1 MLNTDQ
7 IQAPT
12 SNVFGVMATP
22 AALAPCLNAD
32 QHRKPLI
39 KVDLTH
45 PRIDALLADEPALCH
60 VYPGLCTTRDGEQF
74 DDVDENGRHIDHGSD
89 AIGVP
94 GLEVEGDPEIWA
106 NFIHLSASTP
116 KIGFMGHDLTPEQ
129 ARTKARELRQFADE
143 LDDLADQTATAC
155 ALHDVRTVRETAG
168 PAFACILTIVENA
181 IVRDG
186 AHPAEVFERV
196 LELMN
201 QARDAA

>member
-1 MLNTDQ
+1 MLNTE

-12 SNVFGVMATP
+12 RNVYGLMATP
-22 AALAPCLNAD
+22 AALAPCLQTD
-32 QHRKPLI
+32 QNRKPVI
-39 KVDLTH
+39 KVDLTR
-45 PRIDALLADEPALCH
+45 PRIAEPTPCH
-60 VYPGLCTTRDGEQF
+60 MYPGLCTTRDGEQF

-155 ALHDVRTVRETAG
+155 ALHDVRTVRETAS
-168 PAFACILTIVENA
+168 PAFAGILTIVENA
-181 IVRDG
+181 IARDG
-186 AHPAEVFERV
+186 ADPAEVFERV